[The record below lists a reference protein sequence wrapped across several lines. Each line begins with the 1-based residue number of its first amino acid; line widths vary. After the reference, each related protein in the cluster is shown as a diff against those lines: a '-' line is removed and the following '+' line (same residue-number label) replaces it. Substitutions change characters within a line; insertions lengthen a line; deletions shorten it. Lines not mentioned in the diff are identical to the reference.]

1 MPNFLNPE
9 TETPVKKFRVKL
21 LHGYFPAD
29 PDFPKHP
36 LTGSVAKAS
45 AGEIVELPVEE
56 AKRLIKE
63 RIAEL
68 PDDFE
73 P

>member
-1 MPNFLNPE
+1 MI
-9 TETPVKKFRVKL
+9 R
-21 LHGYFPAD
+21 GYFPAD
-29 PDFPKHP
+29 PDFPRHP
-36 LTGSVAKAS
+36 LTGSVDKAR
-45 AGEIVELPVEE
+45 AGDIVELPVEE

-63 RIAEL
+63 KIAEL